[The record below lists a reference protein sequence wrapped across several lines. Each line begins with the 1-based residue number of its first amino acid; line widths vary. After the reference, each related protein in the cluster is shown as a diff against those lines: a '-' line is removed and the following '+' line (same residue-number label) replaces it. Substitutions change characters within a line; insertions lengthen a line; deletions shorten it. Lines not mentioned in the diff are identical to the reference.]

1 MSQIYVSGPWSFAS
15 GVLQV
20 VESIKTQS
28 KGDKVVYSEKG
39 TEYQFSKL
47 EQSDYV
53 VFVLDGFAWQQ
64 RLESISKG
72 MLSELIWCIN
82 HRVPMFLA
90 YKSANGLGI
99 YATEIDDNLTFKGI
113 AGTANTFYQIINNQF
128 GTIVA
133 PNDTSGFALSYQD
146 ADLGS
151 DCVYLKGEWIA
162 DPLDFLNV
170 EQPKSYFY

>member
-1 MSQIYVSGPWSFAS
+1 MSQIYVSGPWSYAS
-15 GVLQV
+15 GVQ
-20 VESIKTQS
+20 Q
-28 KGDKVVYSEKG
+28 VVYSEKG

-99 YATEIDDNLTFKGI
+99 YTAEIDDNLTFKGLL
-113 AGTANTFYQIINNQF
+113 ALLT
-128 GTIVA
+128 
-133 PNDTSGFALSYQD
+133 TSTRL
-146 ADLGS
+146 
-151 DCVYLKGEWIA
+151 
-162 DPLDFLNV
+162 
-170 EQPKSYFY
+170 

>member
-1 MSQIYVSGPWSFAS
+1 MNQIYVSGPWSFSS

-20 VESIKTQS
+20 VKSIKTKS
-28 KGDKVVYSEKG
+28 KDKVVYSEKG
-39 TEYQFSKL
+39 EDYQFSKL
-47 EQSDYV
+47 EQSNYV

-90 YKSANGLGI
+90 YKSA
-99 YATEIDDNLTFKGI
+99 EIDDNLTFKGI
-113 AGTANTFYQIINNQF
+113 AGTADNFYQIINNQF

-133 PNDTSGFALSYQD
+133 PNDTPGFVLSHQD
-146 ADLGS
+146 TVLGS

>member
-15 GVLQV
+15 GVQQV
-20 VESIKTQS
+20 VKSIKAKS
-28 KGDKVVYSEKG
+28 KGDKVVYSGKG

-47 EQSDYV
+47 EQSDYA
-53 VFVLDGFAWQQ
+53 VFVLDGFTWQQ
-64 RLESISKG
+64 RLESIYKR

-99 YATEIDDNLTFKGI
+99 YTAEIDNNLTFKGI
-113 AGTANTFYQIINNQF
+113 AGTADNFYQIINNQF

-133 PNDTSGFALSYQD
+133 PNDTPGFVLSHQD
-146 ADLGS
+146 TVLGS

>member
-53 VFVLDGFAWQQ
+53 VFVLDAWQQ

>member
-20 VESIKTQS
+20 VESIKTQ
-28 KGDKVVYSEKG
+28 
-39 TEYQFSKL
+39 
-47 EQSDYV
+47 
-53 VFVLDGFAWQQ
+53 
-64 RLESISKG
+64 SKG

>member
-20 VESIKTQS
+20 VKSIKAKS
-28 KGDKVVYSEKG
+28 RADKVVYSEKG

>member
-15 GVLQV
+15 GVQQV
-20 VESIKTQS
+20 VKSIKAKS

-53 VFVLDGFAWQQ
+53 VLDGFAWQQ

-99 YATEIDDNLTFKGI
+99 YTAEIDDNLTFKGI
-113 AGTANTFYQIINNQF
+113 AGTADNFYQIINNQF

-133 PNDTSGFALSYQD
+133 PNDTPGFVLSHQD
-146 ADLGS
+146 TVLGS

-170 EQPKSYFY
+170 EQPKSLLLLI

>member
-15 GVLQV
+15 GVQQV
-20 VESIKTQS
+20 VKSIKA
-28 KGDKVVYSEKG
+28 K
-39 TEYQFSKL
+39 
-47 EQSDYV
+47 
-53 VFVLDGFAWQQ
+53 
-64 RLESISKG
+64 SKG

-99 YATEIDDNLTFKGI
+99 YTAEIDDNLTFKGI
-113 AGTANTFYQIINNQF
+113 AGTADNFYQIINNQF

-133 PNDTSGFALSYQD
+133 PNDTPGFVLSHQD
-146 ADLGS
+146 TVLGS

-170 EQPKSYFY
+170 EQPKSYFYLYEEFSFIRREW

>member
-1 MSQIYVSGPWSFAS
+1 MNQIYVSGPWSFAS
-15 GVLQV
+15 GVQQV
-20 VESIKTQS
+20 VKSIKAKS

-39 TEYQFSKL
+39 EDYQFSKL
-47 EQSDYV
+47 EQSNYV

-64 RLESISKG
+64 KLENISRG
-72 MLSELIWCIN
+72 MLSELLWCVN
-82 HRVPMFLA
+82 HRIPMFLA
-90 YKSANGLGI
+90 YRSTNGLGI
-99 YATEIDDNLTFKGI
+99 YGTEIDDNLNFKGV
-113 AGTANTFYQIINNQF
+113 AGTADNFYQIINNQF

-133 PNDTSGFALSYQD
+133 PNDTPGFVLSHQD
-146 ADLGS
+146 TVLGS

>member
-15 GVLQV
+15 GVQQV
-20 VESIKTQS
+20 VKSIKAKS
-28 KGDKVVYSEKG
+28 KRDKVVYSEKG

-82 HRVPMFLA
+82 HRVSMFLA

-99 YATEIDDNLTFKGI
+99 YTAEIDDNLTFKGI
-113 AGTANTFYQIINNQF
+113 ADNFYQIINNQF

-133 PNDTSGFALSYQD
+133 PNDTPGFVLSHQD
-146 ADLGS
+146 TVLGS

>member
-1 MSQIYVSGPWSFAS
+1 MSQIYVSGPWAFAS
-15 GVLQV
+15 GVQQV
-20 VESIKTQS
+20 VESIKAKS
-28 KGDKVVYSEKG
+28 EGSKVVYSKKG

-47 EQSDYV
+47 EQSSYV

-99 YATEIDDNLTFKGI
+99 YATEIDDNLIFKGI
-113 AGTANTFYQIINNQF
+113 AGTADTFYQIINNQF

-133 PNDTSGFALSYQD
+133 PNDTPGFVLSHQD
-146 ADLGS
+146 TILGS
-151 DCVYLKGEWIA
+151 DCAYLKGEWVA

>member
-15 GVLQV
+15 GVQQV
-20 VESIKTQS
+20 VKSIKAKS

-99 YATEIDDNLTFKGI
+99 YT
-113 AGTANTFYQIINNQF
+113 
-128 GTIVA
+128 
-133 PNDTSGFALSYQD
+133 
-146 ADLGS
+146 
-151 DCVYLKGEWIA
+151 A

>member
-20 VESIKTQS
+20 VKSIKVKS
-28 KGDKVVYSEKG
+28 KADKVVYSEKG

-53 VFVLDGFAWQQ
+53 VLDGFAWQQ
-64 RLESISKG
+64 KLESISKG

-99 YATEIDDNLTFKGI
+99 YATEIDDNLNFKGI
-113 AGTANTFYQIINNQF
+113 AGTADNFYQIVNGQF

-133 PNDTSGFALSYQD
+133 SNDTSGFALSYQD

-151 DCVYLKGEWIA
+151 DCVYLKGELLG